1 MALDG
6 FSSVAVTTMITL
18 AIVDLHVELVAGAA
32 AWTAGWWLL
41 REPGPRCGDAP
52 RHRGRRRHR
61 APEAASLGGQ
71 DREHHPEVRSLRALD
86 EVEPPA
92 GTLGRGP
99 GDGQAQTAAGH
110 PGAP

>member
-41 REPGPRCGDAP
+41 REPGPR
-52 RHRGRRRHR
+52 RHR
-61 APEAASLGGQ
+61 AHDAASLEGQ
-71 DREHHPEVRSLRALD
+71 DREHHPEVRALRALD